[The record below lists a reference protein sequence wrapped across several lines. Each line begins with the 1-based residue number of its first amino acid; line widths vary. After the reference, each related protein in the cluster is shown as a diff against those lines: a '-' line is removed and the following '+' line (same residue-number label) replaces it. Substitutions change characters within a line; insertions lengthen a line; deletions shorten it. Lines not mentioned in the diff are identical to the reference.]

1 MTSHIRVPL
10 RLGLG
15 TPSAGVR
22 CSLTVNAKETVQNL
36 LRNHNGFACDQTSV
50 VGAEE
55 TMLIQ
60 ITMAP
65 QPQGQG
71 CQLTLGGEIK
81 AETPRMPYMEGMAS
95 TLLEEFRMTPHI
107 AARLPSTQESSH

>member
-10 RLGLG
+10 RLDLG
-15 TPSAGVR
+15 ILSAGVR

-36 LRNHNGFACDQTSV
+36 LCNRNSFACDQTSV

-55 TMLIQ
+55 TMLTQ
-60 ITMAP
+60 ITVAP

-71 CQLTLGGEIK
+71 GRLTLSGEVK
-81 AETPRMPYMEGMAS
+81 AEAPRMPYMEGMPS
-95 TLLEEFRMTPHI
+95 TLLKN
-107 AARLPSTQESSH
+107 LK

>member
-10 RLGLG
+10 TLGLG
-15 TPSAGVR
+15 IPSAGVR
-22 CSLTVNAKETVQNL
+22 CSLTVNAKEAVQNL
-36 LRNHNGFACDQTSV
+36 LRNRNGFACDQTSV

-55 TMLIQ
+55 TVLTQ

-71 CQLTLGGEIK
+71 RRLTLGGEVK
-81 AETPRMPYMEGMAS
+81 AEAPQMPYMEGMAS

-107 AARLPSTQESSH
+107 AARLLSTQESSH